1 MIPRFAR
8 EFFTEQAYL
17 SHQLEPLMQN
27 HPYFASDKVLILA
40 HRGGTEPTENTLEAF
55 KISIAQGV
63 DIIET
68 DIRATKDGIAV
79 LFHDE
84 LIERVVDWEYGRQ
97 YEEIFEESPDKWDE
111 YANGINVLGKAKG
124 PSVQEFTFSEL
135 KAFHLRGGTRV
146 ASLAEALVEFP
157 NMKFNIDIKA
167 KDAIPDLVA
176 TVEKLKAHDRVLVS
190 SFSNRRRLRAL
201 KLFSKPVA
209 TSASASIVIKVWFYC
224 LIRLPTEFI
233 AKTLDG
239 IGAMQ
244 IPRSIAFMKLDSPSF
259 MNKVLATGTQLHY
272 WTINNPQE
280 MLELT
285 ARGATGIVSDVSELA
300 VQTLRKA

>member
-1 MIPRFAR
+1 
-8 EFFTEQAYL
+8 
-17 SHQLEPLMQN
+17 MQN

-55 KISIAQGV
+55 KISIAQGA

-97 YEEIFEESPDKWDE
+97 YEEIFLETHHKWDFISE
-111 YANGINVLGKAKG
+111 AESGRRNGPK
-124 PSVQEFTFSEL
+124 VQEFTFSEL
-135 KAFHLRGGTRV
+135 KAFHLLGGTRV
-146 ASLAEALVEFP
+146 TSLAEALVEFP

-201 KLFSKPVA
+201 KRFSQPVA

-224 LIRLPTEFI
+224 LIGLSASRI
-233 AKTLDG
+233 SKALDG

-244 IPRSIAFMKLDSPSF
+244 IPRSIAFMKLDSPRF
-259 MNKVLATGTQLHY
+259 MSKVLATGTQLHY

-285 ARGATGIVSDVSELA
+285 ARGASGIVSDVSELA

>member
-1 MIPRFAR
+1 MIPRLAR

-17 SHQLEPLMQN
+17 SHQLEPLMQT
-27 HPYFASDKVLILA
+27 HPYFTSNEVQILA
-40 HRGGTEPTENTLEAF
+40 HRGGTDPTENTLEAF
-55 KISIAQGV
+55 KISIAQGA

-97 YEEIFEESPDKWDE
+97 YEEIFLETHHKWDFISE
-111 YANGINVLGKAKG
+111 AESAYRNGPK
-124 PSVQEFTFSEL
+124 VQDFTLPEL
-135 KAFHLRGGTRV
+135 KTLHLSGGTRV
-146 ASLAEALVEFP
+146 PSLAEALEAFP
-157 NMKFNIDIKA
+157 KMKFNIDIKA
-167 KDAIPDLVA
+167 KDAIHDLVA
-176 TVEKLKAHDRVLVS
+176 TIEKLKAHDRVLVS
-190 SFSNRRRLRAL
+190 SFSNKRRLRAL
-201 KLFSKPVA
+201 KLFSQPVA

-224 LIRLPTEFI
+224 LIGLPTSLI
-233 AKTLDG
+233 ARALDG

-244 IPRSIAFMKLDSPSF
+244 IPRSIGFMKLDSPRF
-259 MNKVLATGTQLHY
+259 MSKVLATGTKLHY

-285 ARGATGIVSDVSELA
+285 ARGASGIVSDVSELA

>member
-1 MIPRFAR
+1 
-8 EFFTEQAYL
+8 
-17 SHQLEPLMQN
+17 MQI
-27 HPYFASDKVLILA
+27 HPYFTSDKVLVLA
-40 HRGGTEPTENTLEAF
+40 HRGGTDPTENTIEAF
-55 KISIAQGV
+55 KIAIAQGA

-68 DIRATKDGIAV
+68 DIRATKDGVAV

-97 YEEIFEESPDKWDE
+97 YEEIFEESKYKWGYLTEGDWSQ
-111 YANGINVLGKAKG
+111 LKGKGSG
-124 PSVQEFTFSEL
+124 PKVQEFTLAKL
-135 KAFHLRGGTRV
+135 KEFQLRGGTRV
-146 ASLAEALVEFP
+146 TSLSEALVAFP
-157 NMKFNIDIKA
+157 KMKFNIDIKA
-167 KDAIPDLVA
+167 KAAIPDLVA
-176 TVEKLKAHDRVLVS
+176 TIEKLQAHDRVLVS

-201 KLFSKPVA
+201 AMFSKPVA

-224 LIRLPTEFI
+224 FIGLPVRFI
-233 AKTLDG
+233 SKTLDG

-244 IPRSIAFMKLDSPSF
+244 IPRSIAFMKLDSPRF
-259 MNKVLATGTQLHY
+259 MSKVIATGTKLHY